1 MTTVRRARPDDR
13 PAVERL
19 LRDAGLPL
27 DGVADAFAG
36 YLVAEANGGVVGA
49 IGLERHG
56 GYALLRSAVV
66 AAEWRG
72 RGLGVRL
79 TEAALAEARRG
90 GARAVYLLTT
100 TAAEFFPRF
109 GFAAID
115 RAEVPPAVRRSA
127 EFQGACPDTAVVMQL
142 DLAAPVERSTT

>member
-1 MTTVRRARPDDR
+1 MPTVRPAKPADR

-19 LRDAGLPL
+19 LREAGLPL
-27 DGVADAFAG
+27 DGVADAFGG
-36 YLVAEANGGVVGA
+36 YLVAEVSGAVVGA
-49 IGLERHG
+49 IGLEWHG

-66 AAEWRG
+66 AAGWRG

-90 GARAVYLLTT
+90 GAQAVYLLTT
-100 TAAEFFPRF
+100 TAVDFFPRF

-115 RAEVPPAVRRSA
+115 RSHVPAAVQRSV
-127 EFQGACPDTAVVMQL
+127 EFQGACPDTAVAMQL
-142 DLAAPVERSTT
+142 DLAGSVERSTT

>member
-1 MTTVRRARPDDR
+1 MTTVRRASAGDR
-13 PAVERL
+13 QAVERL

-27 DGVADAFAG
+27 DGVADAFGG
-36 YLVAEANGGVVGA
+36 YLVAEADGGVVGA
-49 IGLERHG
+49 IGLEWHG

-66 AAEWRG
+66 AAGWRG
-72 RGLGVRL
+72 RGLGVGL

-100 TAAEFFPRF
+100 TAMGFFPRF
-109 GFAAID
+109 GFAAVD
-115 RAEVPPAVRRSA
+115 RGEVPPAVQRSA
-127 EFQGACPDTAVVMQL
+127 EFRGACPDTAVVMRL

>member
-36 YLVAEANGGVVGA
+36 YLVAETNGGVVGA

-56 GYALLRSAVV
+56 GDALLRSAVV
-66 AAEWRG
+66 AAGWRG

-79 TEAALAEARRG
+79 TGAGVAGARRG
-90 GARAVYLLTT
+90 GGRAGALRAT
-100 TAAEFFPRF
+100 TAADIFPALR
-109 GFAAID
+109 
-115 RAEVPPAVRRSA
+115 
-127 EFQGACPDTAVVMQL
+127 
-142 DLAAPVERSTT
+142 LAAQRLRVV